1 MSNTIA
7 TAQNLEVTVNY
18 FDMKGKPIKVKSLQQ
33 GTDFYV
39 EVSVKHPGL
48 RTNYENLALEQIFPS
63 GWEIINT
70 RLNEVNTNLTANPGI
85 RYQDIRDDR
94 VFSYFS
100 LNKGEKKVIR
110 ILLHASYVGYYYL
123 PSVYCS
129 EMYDNSINATTA
141 GEWVQIVK

>member
-1 MSNTIA
+1 
-7 TAQNLEVTVNY
+7 
-18 FDMKGKPIKVKSLQQ
+18 
-33 GTDFYV
+33 
-39 EVSVKHPGL
+39 VKHPGV